1 MTETVPLGR
10 RLMLFFLVPAIAAI
24 SPLLVL
30 PVVAR
35 TAGQAGWAS
44 AIAGESV
51 GTVASIAIGY
61 GWVALGPALVS
72 IAHDDERRGALYRG
86 SVVVRL
92 LVAVLALPIMAIICW
107 VVAAPGS
114 EWLAVLMGLQGAL
127 IALSFTWFSA
137 GVGRPTAIVFYDSIP
152 RLVATALCAVAIAQ
166 GAPVELYPLAGI
178 LVTIVGTSLFTWGV
192 LRHYPAPWP
201 SRRDLRE
208 LFRIGAPVALNDVGL
223 VAYSSVPTPLV
234 ALTASPAE
242 AAGFASADK
251 MLKLGQ
257 FVPMTLANALQAW
270 ITEAHGPAR
279 GRRMRLAMLAHGG
292 MGVVGGAFLGVLGAW
307 ASTVLFGAD
316 AAASTPVLVALGITF
331 AFFSLRTSVTR
342 HVLYPAGEA
351 AAVVRATLIATVIG
365 VPVMIALALVV
376 GPLGAAIGYMATE
389 AAATLLLWPRCVRSL
404 HELDHAEPIAG

>member
-1 MTETVPLGR
+1 VTETVPLAR

-72 IAHDDERRGALYRG
+72 IAADDERRGALYRG
-86 SVVVRL
+86 SLVVRL
-92 LVAVLALPIMAIICW
+92 LVAVLALPVMSIICW
-107 VVAAPGS
+107 LVAAPGS

-152 RLVATALCAVAIAQ
+152 RLVATAICAIAIAQ
-166 GAPVELYPLAGI
+166 GAPVELYPVAGI
-178 LVTIVGTSLFTWGV
+178 LVTLVGTTLFSRGV
-192 LRHYPAPWP
+192 LRRYPAAWP
-201 SRRDLRE
+201 QRREVRD

-223 VAYSSVPTPLV
+223 VAYSSVPTPIV
-234 ALTASPAE
+234 TLTASPAE

-270 ITEAHGPAR
+270 ITEAHGRAR
-279 GRRMRLAMLAHGG
+279 GRRMRLAMLAHGV
-292 MGVVGGAFLGVLGAW
+292 MGVVGGAFLGLLGAW
-307 ASTVLFGAD
+307 ASTVLFGAA

-365 VPVMIALALVV
+365 VPVMIALALLI
-376 GPLGAAIGYMATE
+376 GPIGAAIGYMATE
-389 AAATLLLWPRCVRSL
+389 AAATLLLWPRVVRSL

>member
-1 MTETVPLGR
+1 M
-10 RLMLFFLVPAIAAI
+10 
-24 SPLLVL
+24 
-30 PVVAR
+30 
-35 TAGQAGWAS
+35 
-44 AIAGESV
+44 
-51 GTVASIAIGY
+51 
-61 GWVALGPALVS
+61 
-72 IAHDDERRGALYRG
+72 
-86 SVVVRL
+86 
-92 LVAVLALPIMAIICW
+92 
-107 VVAAPGS
+107 
-114 EWLAVLMGLQGAL
+114 
-127 IALSFTWFSA
+127 
-137 GVGRPTAIVFYDSIP
+137 
-152 RLVATALCAVAIAQ
+152 
-166 GAPVELYPLAGI
+166 
-178 LVTIVGTSLFTWGV
+178 

-208 LFRIGAPVALNDVGL
+208 LFRIVAPVALNDVGL
-223 VAYSSVPTPLV
+223 VAYSSVAPPLV

>member
-1 MTETVPLGR
+1 MTESVPLGR

-30 PVVAR
+30 PIVAR

-51 GTVASIAIGY
+51 GTVASIVIGY

-72 IAHDDERRGALYRG
+72 IAADDERRGSLYRG
-86 SVVVRL
+86 SLVVRL
-92 LVAVLALPIMAIICW
+92 LVAALALPLMSILCW
-107 VVAAPGS
+107 LVAAPGS

-152 RLVATALCAVAIAQ
+152 RLVATGLCAIAIAL

-178 LVTIVGTSLFTWGV
+178 LVTIVGTTLFSRGV
-192 LRHYPAPWP
+192 LRRYPASWP
-201 SRRDLRE
+201 HRGDVRE

-223 VAYSSVPTPLV
+223 VAYSSVPTPIV
-234 ALTASPAE
+234 TLTASPAD

-257 FVPMTLANALQAW
+257 FIPMTLANALQAW
-270 ITEAHGPAR
+270 ITEAHGSAR
-279 GRRMRLAMLAHGG
+279 GRRMRLAMLAHGVI
-292 MGVVGGAFLGVLGAW
+292 GVLGGAVLGVLGAW

-316 AAASTPVLVALGITF
+316 AAASTPVLVALGVTF

-351 AAVVRATLIATVIG
+351 PAVVRATLIATAIG
-365 VPVMIALALVV
+365 VPVMIALTLLI

-404 HELDHAEPIAG
+404 HELDHAEPIVG